1 MGGAVRLFYTVIH
14 KENENVQPEIE
25 RKRIKENNDIV
36 QYSLDI
42 VESNENINISPT
54 T

>member
-1 MGGAVRLFYTVIH
+1 MGGAAQLFHTVIH

-25 RKRIKENNDIV
+25 RRGIKENNDIV